1 MLDFDLA
8 GNTTYNIWIFGQ
20 FMSIL
25 EGYHATLSHFPAS
38 WLEELRGESGASIS
52 FIASKH

>member
-8 GNTTYNIWIFGQ
+8 GNTTYNIWNFGQ

-38 WLEELRGESGASIS
+38 WLEELRGESGAPIS